1 MSSSFYKDYLQ
12 RVVDLVHRD
21 EIDPAGRVMIVL
33 TSVAAKENS
42 SDLLYRDG
50 SSSNIDLYM
59 SFSCTVHA

>member
-50 SSSNIDLYM
+50 
-59 SFSCTVHA
+59 